1 MKRRKSRE
9 IVLKSLYEIE
19 NSKKNLDEI
28 LKKIENIVDI
38 SIKNFAKELFLKTFE
53 NIEKIDEIISE
64 SSHKWKI
71 ERIASVDRNILRIAI
86 SEIIFFPDIP
96 YKVSINE
103 AIELAK
109 KFGSEEN
116 SKKFIN
122 GILSG
127 VVKKLGIE
135 NSK

>member
-1 MKRRKSRE
+1 LKRRKSRE